1 MGFFLLDTIFLNCS
15 CFSSFLSLVIS
26 ILINHFV
33 KIGDR
38 ITAKLIEQKT
48 FLQKYESCFPLVEY
62 QQGAVEPR
70 TNGIIE
76 ISNETLGKNL
86 MKNNKRKAVWRITS
100 IIAGT

>member
-1 MGFFLLDTIFLNCS
+1 M
-15 CFSSFLSLVIS
+15 
-26 ILINHFV
+26 
-33 KIGDR
+33 
-38 ITAKLIEQKT
+38 
-48 FLQKYESCFPLVEY
+48 EY
-62 QQGAVEPR
+62 QQGAVELR

>member
-1 MGFFLLDTIFLNCS
+1 
-15 CFSSFLSLVIS
+15 
-26 ILINHFV
+26 
-33 KIGDR
+33 
-38 ITAKLIEQKT
+38 
-48 FLQKYESCFPLVEY
+48 VEY

-100 IIAGT
+100 SWDLKGIK